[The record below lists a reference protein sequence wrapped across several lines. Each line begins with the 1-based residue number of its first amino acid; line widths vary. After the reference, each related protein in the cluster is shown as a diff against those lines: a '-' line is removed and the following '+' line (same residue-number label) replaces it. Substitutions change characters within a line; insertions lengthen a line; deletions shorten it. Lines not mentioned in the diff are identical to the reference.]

1 MSKPFRL
8 GDYLK
13 PEETAVPKLNT
24 ERIEY
29 LPLDLIDPDPDNFYS
44 LEGIADLAENI
55 ELVGLLD
62 PIRVRPALSVGS
74 ADSSP
79 SRGAKGRYIVVSGH
93 RRRAACMMIRDGG
106 SHMFDGGVAC
116 IVERGGTDDWNRL
129 RLIFANSHTRV
140 LSPAEIS
147 RQADEVLKLLTKLK
161 ASGMELPGRMREHVA
176 EALNVSSSKLGRVQA
191 IRRNLV
197 PELLAMYDAGRI
209 NEAVAYRI
217 SQEDAEM
224 QGKIL
229 AEQGEVLQHLTADG
243 IAAYVAHRRFM
254 DSHQH
259 DDGAHAAETEGN
271 TASSPFGH
279 LPPVKGATPS
289 EGKADDGDDGPPE
302 RRDAEKKTPAR
313 SCRLKNV
320 LPWEAEMWRRVKA
333 RREALGLSIQDVYE
347 TDPDYNYVIE
357 GYENGEPC
365 EWDPITE
372 LSLTDDERNDFAD
385 LLQCSLDYLYSRS
398 DIPETAEQL
407 LNNLPQPVKAK
418 LCETEPAFASGTPPR
433 DGRYFVRI
441 DMGDGGTHEAVG
453 SWRGG
458 SWSVFNGP
466 LYETMKVTGWYPL
479 PEKGGGEK

>member
-29 LPLDLIDPDPDNFYS
+29 LKLDCIEPDPDNFYS
-44 LEGIADLAENI
+44 LEDIEDLAENI

-62 PIRVRPALSVGS
+62 PIRVRPNGN
-74 ADSSP
+74 
-79 SRGAKGRYIVVSGH
+79 RYIVVSGH

-106 SHMFDGGVAC
+106 NPMFDKGVPC
-116 IVERGGTDDWNRL
+116 IVERGGTAEWNRL

-161 ASGMELPGRMREHVA
+161 ASGVELPGRMREHVA

-197 PELLAMYDAGRI
+197 PELLAMYDAGKI

-229 AEQGEVLQHLTADG
+229 TDQGEVLQHLTADG
-243 IAAYVAHRRFM
+243 IAAYVAQRRFM

-259 DDGAHAAETEGN
+259 DATSSAAAALVRNDGEED
-271 TASSPFGH
+271 P
-279 LPPVKGATPS
+279 
-289 EGKADDGDDGPPE
+289 EDDENDGPPRASAPTGEQRSFAPDEYLRE
-302 RRDAEKKTPAR
+302 RAEEDGEYRERLLKTADRFLDKLAGVCTRQDGIEILKQKFGGLHAGWVASGVYVACEPRGLRLRKRVTSNSFSDILRTWTEVYDILCTIAINGCKK
-313 SCRLKNV
+313 
-320 LPWEAEMWRRVKA
+320 LPLAPSQSAEPTA
-333 RREALGLSIQDVYE
+333 PPE
-347 TDPDYNYVIE
+347 
-357 GYENGEPC
+357 GEPSFR
-365 EWDPITE
+365 T
-372 LSLTDDERNDFAD
+372 
-385 LLQCSLDYLYSRS
+385 
-398 DIPETAEQL
+398 
-407 LNNLPQPVKAK
+407 
-418 LCETEPAFASGTPPR
+418 GTPTKTGYYAARLEFYGKPIASPR
-433 DGRYFVRI
+433 VLWWDEGVWYNAVGDDIRQHRI
-441 DMGDGGTHEAVG
+441 DSQIRV
-453 SWRGG
+453 
-458 SWSVFNGP
+458 V
-466 LYETMKVTGWYPL
+466 GWYPL
-479 PEKGGGEK
+479 PVKGGGEA